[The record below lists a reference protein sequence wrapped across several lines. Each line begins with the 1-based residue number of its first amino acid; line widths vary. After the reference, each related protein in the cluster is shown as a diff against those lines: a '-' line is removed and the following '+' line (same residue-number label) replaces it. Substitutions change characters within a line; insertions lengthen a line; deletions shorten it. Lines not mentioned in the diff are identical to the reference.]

1 MNTEKLSLTMG
12 KRLKS
17 ERERLGLSH
26 EKLRSAILEKY
37 GVEISKDSLINY
49 EVSDEHHTKAYK
61 NNGMRVEY
69 LRYFADF
76 YGVSADWLLGL
87 TNTRS
92 QDIEIK
98 QICEKI
104 GLEEQV
110 IIQLQ
115 GIYEG
120 RDYEPET
127 IEGINSILSSSIF
140 QLLARDYVRLKR
152 FTEKVTAEYKEHSFG
167 ELEDPIHEEGEV
179 ITLKGCRACDYY
191 RSKIID
197 QFSIMLDMDIPVY
210 QTTTAYFSLL
220 EEGLEKI

>member
-1 MNTEKLSLTMG
+1 MKQSEK
-12 KRLKS
+12 KPRLKVFQKRFELLRKEHGS
-17 ERERLGLSH
+17 NNTDFAEFLKMSRQTVGFYLNGDRVPDALNLIKIA
-26 EKLRSAILEKY
+26 EKC
-37 GVEISKDSLINY
+37 N
-49 EVSDEHHTKAYK
+49 
-61 NNGMRVEY
+61 
-69 LRYFADF
+69 
-76 YGVSADWLLGL
+76 VSADWLLGL

-210 QTTTAYFSLL
+210 QTTKAYFSLL
-220 EEGLEKI
+220 EAGLEKI

>member
-1 MNTEKLSLTMG
+1 MSRAKKDTPPRFPDFRDAFLELMGDMTLDQFSKKLEMSRATVGFYAAG
-12 KRLKS
+12 KRIPDA
-17 ERERLGLSH
+17 LGLKKIA
-26 EKLRSAILEKY
+26 EKC
-37 GVEISKDSLINY
+37 N
-49 EVSDEHHTKAYK
+49 
-61 NNGMRVEY
+61 
-69 LRYFADF
+69 
-76 YGVSADWLLGL
+76 VSADWLLGL

-220 EEGLEKI
+220 EAGLEKI